1 MAELADALVLG
12 TSVLR
17 RVGSS
22 PTRCIGEE
30 MYRIIGN
37 YYGKHEVLDE
47 CESREEALELVY
59 EYKMA
64 FGSSWIIFHEKV

>member
-1 MAELADALVLG
+1 MAELVDALVLG

-22 PTRCIGEE
+22 PTRCIGGE
-30 MYRIIGN
+30 MYRIIGSYN
-37 YYGKHEVLDE
+37 GNQEVLDE
-47 CESREEALELVY
+47 CETRKEALELVY

>member
-1 MAELADALVLG
+1 
-12 TSVLR
+12 
-17 RVGSS
+17 
-22 PTRCIGEE
+22 